1 MQKEKAASSE
11 LNILAIGALV
21 HKHLIVL
28 AWRHAVVMSGKHGT
42 NLVNQSK
49 IANDLPPPRSV
60 RLSTASIRRSNDA
73 ASNSTLL
80 PENLD
85 SFTPTFKKQDN
96 LAEYLGGSGWAVKFP
111 TRRTG

>member
-1 MQKEKAASSE
+1 MPGYFAPSSPIFLTPLLE
-11 LNILAIGALV
+11 
-21 HKHLIVL
+21 
-28 AWRHAVVMSGKHGT
+28 
-42 NLVNQSK
+42 
-49 IANDLPPPRSV
+49 PPPRSV

-96 LAEYLGGSGWAVKFP
+96 LASSRRPGDRQECVWYASDLCPRV
-111 TRRTG
+111 TRRVGTSGECPGLSSLVDLHYGRCRTALSR

>member
-1 MQKEKAASSE
+1 MPGYFAPSSPIFLTPLLE
-11 LNILAIGALV
+11 
-21 HKHLIVL
+21 
-28 AWRHAVVMSGKHGT
+28 
-42 NLVNQSK
+42 
-49 IANDLPPPRSV
+49 PPPRSV

-96 LAEYLGGSGWAVKFP
+96 LALAGE
-111 TRRTG
+111 TGEHWCDAFLHRLRGEILLKRDPANTASPEDAFLT